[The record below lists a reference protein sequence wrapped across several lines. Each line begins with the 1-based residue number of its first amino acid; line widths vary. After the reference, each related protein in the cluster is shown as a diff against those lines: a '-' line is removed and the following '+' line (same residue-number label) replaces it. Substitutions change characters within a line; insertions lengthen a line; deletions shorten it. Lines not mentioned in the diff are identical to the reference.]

1 MHVVTGAFS
10 YTGSYVARELLSR
23 GEAVKTLSRAPDPAH
38 PLSPSVVFGQ
48 LHFDEAALADELRG
62 AATLYNTYWV
72 RFEARGVTW
81 ATVLANTRVLLRAAR
96 IAGVRRVV
104 HFSVS
109 NASEDSPYP
118 YFRAKAAAEREV
130 RNSGLSHAVVRP
142 TLIVGR
148 DDVLLNNIA
157 WGLRRL
163 PLFLVPGDGRYRVQP
178 VTVEDLARLA
188 VDLGQGTD
196 DMTRDAA
203 GPDAVPFDELV
214 DAIRETIGA
223 RCPIVRAPMPL
234 ALLAARTAGRILG
247 DVVVTRDELRALRDE
262 LLVSREPPAGATGFY
277 DWLAANGDALGRAF
291 VAEFRRNWTSRQPP
305 DP

>member
-10 YTGSYVARELLSR
+10 YTGSYVAGELLSS
-23 GEAVKTLSRAPDPAH
+23 GASVKTLSRAPDPAH
-38 PLSPSVVFGQ
+38 PLSPKVAFG
-48 LHFDEAALADELRG
+48 LLRFDEAALAAELRG
-62 AATLYNTYWV
+62 ADTLYNTYWV

-81 ATVLANTRVLLRAAR
+81 ESVLANTRVLLRAAR
-96 IAGVRRVV
+96 TAGVRRVV

-109 NASEDSPYP
+109 NASEASPYS

-130 RNSGLSHAVVRP
+130 RNSGLSYAVVRP

-157 WGLRRL
+157 WALRRL

-178 VTVEDLARLA
+178 IAVEDLARLG
-188 VDLGQGTD
+188 VDLGQGGD
-196 DMTRDAA
+196 DVTCDAA

-214 DAIRETIGA
+214 HAIGRAVGA
-223 RCPIVRAPMPL
+223 RSRVVHAPMPL

-247 DVVVTRDELRALRDE
+247 DVVVTRDELRALMDN
-262 LLVSREPPAGATGFY
+262 LLASREPPAGATGFY
-277 DWLAANGDALGRAF
+277 DWLAENGHALGRAF
-291 VAEFRRNWTSRQPP
+291 VPEFKRNWNEPA
-305 DP
+305 

>member
-23 GEAVKTLSRAPDPAH
+23 GESVKTLSRAPDPAH
-38 PLSPSVVFGQ
+38 PLSGNVAFGR
-48 LHFDEAALADELRG
+48 LHFDEAALAQELRG
-62 AATLYNTYWV
+62 ASTLYNTYWI
-72 RFEARGVTW
+72 RFAARGVTW
-81 ATVLANTRVLLRAAR
+81 ATVLGNTRTLLRAAR
-96 IAGVRRVV
+96 TAGVPRVV

-109 NASEDSPYP
+109 NASETSPYR

-188 VDLGQGTD
+188 ADLGQGTD
-196 DMTRDAA
+196 DVTRDAA
-203 GPDAVPFDELV
+203 GPDAVAFGELV
-214 DAIRETIGA
+214 HAVGRAVGA
-223 RCPIVRAPMPL
+223 RSQVIRAPMPL
-234 ALLAARTAGRILG
+234 ALLAAKAAGGILG

-277 DWLAANGDALGRAF
+277 DWLAENGHALGRAF
-291 VAEFRRNWTSRQPP
+291 VAEFKRNWT
-305 DP
+305 